1 MRLSYSPLGTL
12 NKQAMAVMLSWA
24 ATSIYGVVD
33 IYFIALLGTHELT
46 AAGIAS
52 PFMWLFNTVAS
63 GFALAISIFT
73 ARYQAESTFRQQV
86 VQPMLIGIAV
96 LSLLAWAIYSGL
108 LHAMIEGFSGNTE
121 VVEQAWVYFG
131 TWMATY
137 FSTLL
142 FTSGAAMMRG
152 FELYRQQTSIII
164 VSCVLNAIFSPILMF
179 PPIGMGIAG
188 AVYGTVLAQLCAIGL
203 FFRQIRQKTGYS
215 VLERQCLPCK
225 EQNIERS
232 YSLSS
237 DYHSQ
242 ISKDNKRQASTL
254 PDSLLYISQLKS
266 VFQLFKMALVTATS
280 SMFWPVS
287 VLISTYYM
295 SKLGEIEVAMMGVI
309 AKVQPLLMTPI
320 FAIGIATSVAVSKY
334 FQQNDR
340 TTIKQ
345 YLHTAVFLMVV
356 WQAGIAVVLYIIRE
370 PFAEFMLPHTPQAV
384 GLLQYFLLLIPTTV
398 IGRGLIFLLSQTL
411 PAMNL
416 APNALIIDFIF
427 ALCLHTLCYLIGY
440 WMGDFEVT
448 IVSLA
453 ILNVIGVSIFVVV
466 SRGMRHKC
474 L

>member
-1 MRLSYSPLGTL
+1 MKGLSYSTLGSL

-33 IYFIALLGTHELT
+33 IYFIALLGTQELT

-108 LHAMIEGFSGNTE
+108 LRSMIEGFSENTD
-121 VVEQAWVYFG
+121 VIEQTRVYFG
-131 TWMATY
+131 TWMMTY

-188 AVYGTVLAQLCAIGL
+188 AVYGTVFAQLCAIGL
-203 FFRQIRQKTGYS
+203 FFRQIRQKTGHS
-215 VLERQCLPCK
+215 GLERQSLFCK
-225 EQNIERS
+225 EQNI
-232 YSLSS
+232 
-237 DYHSQ
+237 
-242 ISKDNKRQASTL
+242 RQL
-254 PDSLLYISQLKS
+254 QS
-266 VFQLFKMALVTATS
+266 VLQLFKMALVTATS

-340 TTIKQ
+340 ITIKQ

-356 WQAGIAVVLYIIRE
+356 WQAGIAVVLYMIRE

-384 GLLQYFLLLIPTTV
+384 GLLQYFILLIPTTV

-416 APNALIIDFIF
+416 APKALVIDFIF

-440 WMGDFEVT
+440 WMGNFEVA
-448 IVSLA
+448 IVLLA
-453 ILNVIGVSIFVVV
+453 TLNIIGVGIFVVV
-466 SRGMRHKC
+466 SRGIRHKC